1 MLVLSRKT
9 DEELVIGTG
18 AGVIV
23 RVLAITGNKVKLG
36 VTAAPSVKVVR
47 GELIKARPAR
57 AAGQATANKKRP
69 TA

>member
-18 AGVIV
+18 VIV
-23 RVLAITGNKVKLG
+23 RVLSITGNKVKLG

-57 AAGQATANKKRP
+57 AAGRVTVNKRP
-69 TA
+69 PPTA